1 LQHVLVSA
9 QIALS
14 LMLLLAAGLLIR
26 SFARLQQVDPGFQ
39 PARLLTVKLD
49 LPNLRYPEGWQ
60 KAAFFERTLERFKS
74 LPGVESVGMALITP
88 FGGLGSNAGIA
99 VEGRTQDAT
108 GKLMNAN
115 WRPVT
120 PEYFAT
126 MGIPLARGRAF
137 TAQDTKD
144 TQPVTLINE
153 ALARAYLPG
162 VDPIG
167 KRVTLL
173 GDKERLVV
181 GVVRDHKQTGLD
193 GDVRAEMYAPQTQS
207 PLGGSR
213 TFVLRTTGDPLALA
227 GAVRGAVQ
235 SLDRDLP
242 ISKLQAMETMIA
254 ASVAPQRFRTLLLA
268 LFAVLALVLAVI
280 GIYGVMAYAVTQRG
294 HEIGIRL
301 ALGAQRR
308 DVSSLV
314 LRQGIKLAGI
324 GIVIGLAGAL
334 ALTRLLRGLL
344 FGVGPT
350 DPLTFTT
357 LPLLLAAVAL
367 AACWIPARRA
377 TKVDPMT
384 VLRSE

>member
-1 LQHVLVSA
+1 
-9 QIALS
+9 
-14 LMLLLAAGLLIR
+14 M
-26 SFARLQQVDPGFQ
+26 
-39 PARLLTVKLD
+39 
-49 LPNLRYPEGWQ
+49 
-60 KAAFFERTLERFKS
+60 ERFKS
-74 LPGVESVGMALITP
+74 FPGVESVGMALITP
-88 FGGLGSNAGIA
+88 FGSGGSNAGIT
-99 VEGRTQDAT
+99 VEGRTQDAS

-144 TQPVTLINE
+144 TQPVALINE

-167 KRVTLL
+167 KRVTML
-173 GDKERLVV
+173 GAKERLVV
-181 GVVRDHKQTGLD
+181 GVVRDHKQTSLD
-193 GDVRAEMYAPQTQS
+193 GDVRAEMYFPHAQS
-207 PLGGSR
+207 PLDGSR

-235 SLDRDLP
+235 DLDRDLP
-242 ISKLQAMETMIA
+242 ITKLQAMETMIA

-280 GIYGVMAYAVTQRG
+280 GIYGVMAYAVTQRR

-301 ALGAQRR
+301 ALGAQQG
-308 DVSSLV
+308 DVIGLV
-314 LRQGIKLAGI
+314 LRQGMKLAGV
-324 GIVIGLAGAL
+324 GIVIGLAGAIG
-334 ALTRLLRGLL
+334 LTRLLRGLL

-350 DPLTFTT
+350 DPLTFTA
-357 LPLLLAAVAL
+357 LPLLLAVVAML
-367 AACWIPARRA
+367 ACYLPARQA
-377 TKVDPMT
+377 TKVDPL
-384 VLRSE
+384 VALRRD